1 MTTKSTTTPDAM
13 SCDAN
18 GEIAWE
24 MPVSRRGTPT
34 WEMALN
40 YPQQGEW
47 SEEEYLSLDS
57 NRLIEFTD
65 GVLEFLPMP
74 KFSHVRLSRYLSDLL
89 RTYVTSRSLG
99 DVFWAP
105 MSVRIGPGRFREPD
119 VLYLSHARIPKEDV
133 PPDGADLVIEIV
145 SGGSQH
151 RHRDLHEKRADY
163 AKAGIPEY
171 WMVDPETETITV
183 LTLVGSEYMVHGA
196 FQPGTNATSVLLP
209 GFEVDVKA
217 CFGIVSKA
225 T

>member
-1 MTTKSTTTPDAM
+1 
-13 SCDAN
+13 
-18 GEIAWE
+18 
-24 MPVSRRGTPT
+24 
-34 WEMALN
+34 MALN

-47 SEEEYLSLDS
+47 TEEEYLSLNS

-89 RTYVTSRSLG
+89 RTHVTSRNLG

-119 VLYLSHARIPKEDV
+119 VVYLSHARIPKEDV

-163 AKAGIPEY
+163 AQAGIPEY
-171 WMVDPETETITV
+171 WIVDPETETITV
-183 LTLVGSEYMVHGA
+183 LMLPEGAAEYREHGA
-196 FQPGTNATSVLLP
+196 FRSRQQATSILLP
-209 GFEVDVKA
+209 GFSIDVSECMA
-217 CFGIVSKA
+217 AGRGE
-225 T
+225 TT